1 MDQSMKRKPFRS
13 AAGKEKRTSYKAFLA
28 ERNIGSEIYY
38 PVPLHMQKCFRPL
51 GFQPEDLPETLLA
64 SREVLSL
71 PIFPELEEEEIRI
84 VVDSV
89 KQFFAMSQRRA
100 A

>member
-1 MDQSMKRKPFRS
+1 
-13 AAGKEKRTSYKAFLA
+13 
-28 ERNIGSEIYY
+28 
-38 PVPLHMQKCFRPL
+38 MQKCFQSL
-51 GFQPEDLPETLLA
+51 GFQPEDLPETLKA

-89 KQFFAMSQRRA
+89 KQFFAMSQRQGLLNSNPGISHLQQFSLKVESA
-100 A
+100 FLMTSD